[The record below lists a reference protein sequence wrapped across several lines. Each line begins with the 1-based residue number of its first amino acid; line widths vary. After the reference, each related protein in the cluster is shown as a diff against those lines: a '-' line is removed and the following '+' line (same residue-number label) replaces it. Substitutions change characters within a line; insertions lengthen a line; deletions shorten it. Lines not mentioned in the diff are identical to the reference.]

1 MFNYHVERRNPCI
14 FFERNYNSDIALSNS
29 ANSLGSSAI
38 LLGSWNFFHLRLVL
52 LRVDVQLFIE
62 IVQSS
67 KINLLYIDKEQKTRK
82 KEEILPMTSASEFP
96 SQIAMLDD

>member
-38 LLGSWNFFHLRLVL
+38 LLGSWNFFHFIGEDLGTYLRIT
-52 LRVDVQLFIE
+52 R
-62 IVQSS
+62 S
-67 KINLLYIDKEQKTRK
+67 KIIER
-82 KEEILPMTSASEFP
+82 MTSASEFP
-96 SQIAMLDD
+96 PQIAMLDD

>member
-14 FFERNYNSDIALSNS
+14 FFERKYNSDIGQ
-29 ANSLGSSAI
+29 LGSSGI

-67 KINLLYIDKEQKTRK
+67 KINLLYIDKEQKT
-82 KEEILPMTSASEFP
+82 
-96 SQIAMLDD
+96 